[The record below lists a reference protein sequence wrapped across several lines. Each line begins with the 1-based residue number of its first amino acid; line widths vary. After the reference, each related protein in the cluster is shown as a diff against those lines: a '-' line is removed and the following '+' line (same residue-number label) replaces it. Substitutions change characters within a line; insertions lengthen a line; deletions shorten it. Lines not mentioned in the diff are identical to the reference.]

1 MYIRK
6 RFGRGG
12 RLMIDRHI
20 SRKCEYN
27 QGNLDSSMVFES
39 RDIFENF
46 QRTLERNRYDNS
58 SDEFNSDP
66 ELIPLEGDS
75 LR

>member
-1 MYIRK
+1 
-6 RFGRGG
+6 
-12 RLMIDRHI
+12 
-20 SRKCEYN
+20 
-27 QGNLDSSMVFES
+27 MVFES